1 MNPACANPSSRTGN
15 RKPSIRV
22 WSSSFSLSLYR
33 AALFAVIAFLF
44 SLNLHAADTVSNFD
58 AANKLYEQGKYA
70 DAVAAYDQL
79 LKSGD
84 APAVYYNR
92 GNALFK
98 LNQLG
103 RAIASY
109 RMAQNL
115 SPRDPDLRAN
125 LQSAR
130 SRARG
135 GTPYHAE
142 RWRVW
147 LEQLTLNEWTL
158 ITALAVWTLFLLLAL
173 AQWRP
178 NLKSK
183 LGGYIT
189 GAGVAALLL
198 GLCLGIQLDAGY
210 FTRSAIVITGEA
222 EVRNGPLDEAP
233 SVYKVR
239 DGLELNILDEKDNWL
254 QVRDPAQR
262 VGWVRRDQVLV
273 FEPDGASKAKS

>member
-1 MNPACANPSSRTGN
+1 MNLVAPQHCTACFRLKAPPFRCS
-15 RKPSIRV
+15 
-22 WSSSFSLSLYR
+22 
-33 AALFAVIAFLF
+33 ALLLLAIALF
-44 SLNLHAADTVSNFD
+44 SLNLHAADTVSSFD

-84 APAVYYNR
+84 TAAVYYNR

-109 RMAQNL
+109 RQAQSL
-115 SPRDPDLRAN
+115 APRDPDLRAN

-130 SRARG
+130 TRARG

-158 ITALAVWTLFLLLAL
+158 LTALAVWLLFLLLAL

-178 NLKSK
+178 DLKIK
-183 LGGYIT
+183 LGKYT
-189 GAGVAALLL
+189 TSAGVAALLF
-198 GLCLGIQLDAGY
+198 GLCLGIQLNAGY
-210 FTRSAIVITGEA
+210 FTRSAIVIASEA

-233 SVYKVR
+233 PVYKVR

-254 QVRDPAQR
+254 QVRDPALR

-273 FEPDGASKAKS
+273 FEPDGSVKTKSSS